1 MIEITKKTVLAI
13 GGTVTALCARVTKIT
28 IYGDG
33 TNTALLTV
41 KDSNGGT
48 VIDKLEARTG
58 GVYEREFFHPYP
70 GQGGSPAEFTLSVG
84 AGTATAY
91 IHHTD

>member
-48 VIDKLEARTG
+48 VIDKLEAGRLSC
-58 GVYEREFFHPYP
+58 GVHLERGRRHGHRLHPP
-70 GQGGSPAEFTLSVG
+70 HGLAQCEAWTP
-84 AGTATAY
+84 
-91 IHHTD
+91 